1 MIGQTISHYKI
12 LEKLGEGGMGVV
24 YKAEDTKLGRTVAI
38 KVLPRTFGV
47 LNDEE
52 KARFYQEARAASML
66 DHPNIETIHEIDEHE
81 GETFIVMGY
90 VEGSTLREKIQRARL
105 KLSWIVNIAAQI
117 AEGLQ
122 AAHEKG
128 IVHRDIK
135 SDNIMVTPRGQVKI
149 MDFGLAKLKGAGRL
163 TRTGSTVGTIAYM
176 SPEQAQ
182 GLELDQRSDLWSLG
196 VILYE
201 MLTGELPF
209 GGVHE
214 AAIMY
219 EILNKDPK
227 PVETLRPES
236 PKELASVVHRLL
248 KKNPM
253 ERVSSAEEIVSE
265 LKNISVMT
273 PKTSPPPQEKSIA
286 VLYFENLSPDKESDY
301 FCAGMTEDIIT
312 DLSKINVL
320 KVVSRTDVFPF
331 RNKEISTQRIGE
343 ALNVNYILEGSM
355 RKAGERIR
363 ITAQLID
370 VRNGFHLWAD
380 RFDRRLEN
388 IFDLQNEVSQK
399 IAEALRIKLTASE
412 KQALEKKP
420 TENLEAYDFYLRGKD
435 FAWRHSRRDNEY
447 AIEMFQKAL
456 AIDAN
461 FPLAYTGLAETFAY
475 KYLWWDADS
484 SVATKAIEA
493 SQKAI
498 QLDPNLPEA
507 HFTLGLAYYIQDRYE
522 EAKDEYQVALSH
534 RPDFYDAYRWL
545 GHVHDI
551 LGELEKAADCYRKA
565 AEIKP
570 FSEEPVMFL
579 EMNHRKK
586 GDLEES
592 IRLKGKLI
600 ELIKK
605 KLDVNPDD
613 TLTLSRAAT
622 YYADFGMKQEAL
634 RAIKRI
640 LAIDPSDGLFLYN
653 ITCAYARMGEK
664 KQALRHLKKAI
675 KSGWRVREWAK
686 TDPDLDSLRKE
697 KEFLSLI
704 KQMR

>member
-1 MIGQTISHYKI
+1 
-12 LEKLGEGGMGVV
+12 
-24 YKAEDTKLGRTVAI
+24 
-38 KVLPRTFGV
+38 
-47 LNDEE
+47 
-52 KARFYQEARAASML
+52 
-66 DHPNIETIHEIDEHE
+66 HPNIETIHEIDEHE

-163 TRTGSTVGTIAYM
+163 TRTGSTVGTVAYM

-182 GLELDQRSDLWSLG
+182 GLELDQRSDLWSFG
-196 VILYE
+196 VVLYE

-214 AAIMY
+214 TAIMY

-236 PKELASVVHRLL
+236 PKELTSIVHRLL
-248 KKNPM
+248 EKNPM
-253 ERVSSAEEIVSE
+253 ERVSSAEEIASE
-265 LKNISVMT
+265 LRKISVMT
-273 PKTSPPPQEKSIA
+273 PTSAPPPQEKSIA

-312 DLSKINVL
+312 DLSKIKVL
-320 KVVSRTDVFPF
+320 KVVSRTDVLPF
-331 RNKEISTQRIGE
+331 RNKEISTHRIGE

-380 RFDRRLEN
+380 RFDRQLEN

-399 IAEALRIKLTASE
+399 IAEALRITLTASE

-435 FAWRHSRRDNEY
+435 FAWRRSRRDNEY
-447 AIEMFQKAL
+447 AIEMFLKAL

-461 FPLAYTGLAETFAY
+461 FSLAYTALAESHAY
-475 KYLWWDADS
+475 KYLWWEADNS
-484 SVATKAIEA
+484 AATKAIEA
-493 SQKAI
+493 SQKAV
-498 QLDPNLPEA
+498 QLDPDLPEA
-507 HFTLGLAYYIQDRYE
+507 HFTLGLAYYIQGRHE

-534 RPDFYDAYRWL
+534 KPDFYDAYRWL
-545 GHVHDI
+545 GHMHDI

-570 FSEEPVMFL
+570 FSEEPVMYL
-579 EMNHRKK
+579 EMNRRKK

-622 YYADFGMKQEAL
+622 CYTHFGMKQEAL
-634 RAIKRI
+634 RVIKRI
-640 LAIDPSDGLFLYN
+640 LDIDPSDGLFLYN
-653 ITCAYARMGEK
+653 IACAYATMGEK
-664 KQALRHLKKAI
+664 KQALRHLKKAF
-675 KSGWRVREWAK
+675 KSGWRVRDWTK
-686 TDPDLDSLRKE
+686 TDPDLHSLRKE
-697 KEFLSLI
+697 KEFVSLI
-704 KQMR
+704 EQTR